1 MHWRLRNLG
10 SLSVPVIKQQK
21 ESFKENS
28 SIRSTYVIKSAGKK
42 KVLPSNHWVLH
53 PDQLLPD
60 VFFVF
65 CRIKAPV
72 SPLQFLYINKNKTTY
87 SSISERKHNTKK
99 CPLCHFPFV
108 EKSII

>member
-1 MHWRLRNLG
+1 MRRRLRNLG

-42 KVLPSNHWVLH
+42 KGFALQSLGPASR
-53 PDQLLPD
+53 PAASRC
-60 VFFVF
+60 FFVF

-72 SPLQFLYINKNKTTY
+72 SPLQFLNINKNKTTY
-87 SSISERKHNTKK
+87 SFISERKHNTKK

>member
-1 MHWRLRNLG
+1 MRRRLRNLG

-60 VFFVF
+60 VFV
-65 CRIKAPV
+65 I
-72 SPLQFLYINKNKTTY
+72 
-87 SSISERKHNTKK
+87 
-99 CPLCHFPFV
+99 FV
-108 EKSII
+108 ELKPQSVLCNF